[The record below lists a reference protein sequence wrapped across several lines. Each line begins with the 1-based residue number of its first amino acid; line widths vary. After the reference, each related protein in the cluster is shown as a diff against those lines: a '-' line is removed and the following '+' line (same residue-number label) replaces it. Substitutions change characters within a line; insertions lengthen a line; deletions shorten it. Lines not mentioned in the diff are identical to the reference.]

1 VSEPRATPSR
11 ILLIQ
16 LRRLGDMVITTA
28 LLEDLR
34 HAFPGARL
42 DFMTRAAIAPVLRE
56 HPLINEILSYDRSR
70 PTRMWAET
78 RARRYDWVI
87 DSESSPRSALLTRA
101 SGARV
106 RVGWSVTGWKVLYT
120 HRVSRRSGRPPEY
133 VVLDRQRLLEA
144 VGVPVS
150 WKRPRL
156 YLTEQERR
164 NGASALAAIGAPD
177 GMPRAALV
185 LSSGSPSRQWPV
197 EHFAAVARAL
207 AADGAWPIV
216 FEMPGD
222 SRLVAQFRTA
232 APAISVVP
240 VADIRAFMCM
250 LSACGV
256 LIAANTGPVHVA
268 TALDVPTV
276 TAFGADDPA
285 GWSPRIAIT
294 AGVRGDVAS
303 CPECARRA
311 RGLMHSCVTSVRPE
325 AMLALAR
332 EYLDLGAGAAAEAP
346 HGSSEG
352 DR

>member
-1 VSEPRATPSR
+1 VSEAWPTPSR

-28 LLEDLR
+28 LLDDLR
-34 HAFPGARL
+34 RAFPTARL

-56 HPLINEILSYDRSR
+56 HPLSNEVLAYDRSR
-70 PTRMWAET
+70 TIGMWAEA
-78 RARRYDWVI
+78 RARRYDWVL
-87 DSESSPRSALLTRA
+87 DSESSPRSAMLTRA

-106 RVGWSVTGWKVLYT
+106 RVGWSVTGWKLLYT

-150 WKRPRL
+150 WRRPRL
-156 YLTEQERR
+156 YLTDEERR
-164 NGASALAAIGAPD
+164 NGESTLAALGARR
-177 GMPRAALV
+177 GMPRVGLV
-185 LSSGSPSRQWPV
+185 LSTGDRSREWPV
-197 EHFAAVARAL
+197 DHFAAVANAL
-207 AADGAWPIV
+207 GAEGAWPVV

-222 SRLVAQFRTA
+222 AGLVARFRAA
-232 APAISVVP
+232 APGVAVIP
-240 VADIRAFMCM
+240 GADIRAFMGM
-250 LSACGV
+250 LSACEV

-294 AGVRGDVAS
+294 AGVRGDVTR

-311 RGLMHSCVTSVRPE
+311 RGVPHSCVASVRPE
-325 AMLALAR
+325 ALLALAR
-332 EYLDLGAGAAAEAP
+332 GYLNLAAGERRKRFTVP
-346 HGSSEG
+346 VG
-352 DR
+352 DTE

>member
-1 VSEPRATPSR
+1 MSSPTPGR

-28 LLEDLR
+28 LLDDLR
-34 HAFPGARL
+34 RAFPTARL
-42 DFMTRAAIAPVLRE
+42 DFMTRTAIAPVLRE
-56 HPLINEILSYDRSR
+56 HPLISDVVPYDRSR
-70 PTRMWAET
+70 TIGMWRET
-78 RARRYDWVI
+78 RAREYDWVI
-87 DSESSPRSALLTRA
+87 DSESSPRSAMLTRA

-106 RVGWSVTGWKVLYT
+106 RVGWTVTGWKWLYT
-120 HRVSRRSGRPPEY
+120 HRVSRQSGRPPEY
-133 VVLDRQRLLEA
+133 VVLDRQRLLQA

-150 WKRPRL
+150 WRRPRL
-156 YLTEQERR
+156 HLTEEERGR
-164 NGASALAAIGAPD
+164 GVSMLEAHGAPQ
-177 GMPRAALV
+177 GVGKAGLV
-185 LSSGSPSRQWPV
+185 LSSGSPTRQWPV
-197 EHFAAVARAL
+197 EHFAAVANSL
-207 AADGAWPIV
+207 ADEGAWPIV

-222 SRLVAQFRTA
+222 SELVARFRAA
-232 APAISVVP
+232 APAIAVAP
-240 VADIRAFMCM
+240 AADIRAFMCM

-294 AGVRGDVAS
+294 AGVRGDVAG

-311 RGLMHSCVTSVRPE
+311 RGVPHSCVASVRPE
-325 AMLALAR
+325 ALLALAR
-332 EYLDLGAGAAAEAP
+332 EYLDLAAGATAEAP

-352 DR
+352 H